1 MIDFIGKRKLF
12 FTIPIIIIIAG
23 IIGLIVNG
31 GLNFDIQ
38 FQGGTILEIEMPD
51 DTFDANEIGSVISD
65 LINKTVSP
73 QKVKTFNPQEGQES
87 MNILMLKVP
96 SESTLSDAEIE
107 SIINLLRED
116 YNVATD
122 AQIQVQSVEPFIAVE
137 IRQKGLLA
145 ITVASLLILAYIW
158 WRFSTIS
165 GLPAA
170 VTALIALLHDAAIML
185 SAYAIFNIPIN
196 ESFIAAVFTI
206 LGYSVNDTIIIYDRI
221 RENSKKMRKVSLEE
235 LTNISLNETMN
246 RTLYT
251 TLTTLIAVVTV
262 YVFATIYNIQ
272 SIKEFTFPLAI
283 GLVSGV
289 YSTLFIAT
297 PLWMMWKKKQDE
309 AKVVAKQAGKKS

>member
-1 MIDFIGKRKLF
+1 MIDFVGKRKIF

-31 GLNFDIQ
+31 GLNYDIQ

-51 DTFDANEIGSVISD
+51 DTFDANEIGAAISE
-65 LINKTVSP
+65 LVNKTVSP
-73 QKVKTFNPQEGQES
+73 QKVKTYNPQEGQET

-96 SESTLSDAEIE
+96 SESTLTDEEIE
-107 SIINLLRED
+107 KIFNLLRED

-122 AQIQVQSVEPFIAVE
+122 AQVQVQSVEPFIAVE

-145 ITVASLLILAYIW
+145 ISIASLLILAYIW

-170 VTALIALLHDAAIML
+170 VTALLALLHDAAIML

-196 ESFIAAVFTI
+196 ESFIAAVLTI
-206 LGYSVNDTIIIYDRI
+206 LGYSINDTIIIYDRI
-221 RENSKKMRKVSLEE
+221 RENRNKMRKASLEE
-235 LTNISLNETMN
+235 LTNISLNQTLN

-251 TLTTLIAVVTV
+251 TITTLIAVITV
-262 YVFATIYNIQ
+262 YVFATIYKIQ
-272 SIKEFTFPLAI
+272 SIKDFTFPLTI

-309 AKVVAKQAGKKS
+309 AKVIVKQTGRK

>member
-1 MIDFIGKRKLF
+1 MIDFVGKRKIF
-12 FTIPIIIIIAG
+12 FTIPIIIIIAE

-31 GLNFDIQ
+31 GLNYDIQ

-51 DTFDANEIGSVISD
+51 DTFDANEIGAAISE
-65 LINKTVSP
+65 LVNKTVSP
-73 QKVKTFNPQEGQES
+73 QKVKTYNPQEGQET

-96 SESTLSDAEIE
+96 SESTLTDEEIE
-107 SIINLLRED
+107 KIFNLLRED

-122 AQIQVQSVEPFIAVE
+122 AQVQVQSVEPFIAVE

-145 ITVASLLILAYIW
+145 ISIASLLILAYIW

-170 VTALIALLHDAAIML
+170 VTALLALLHDAAIML

-196 ESFIAAVFTI
+196 ESFIAAVLTI
-206 LGYSVNDTIIIYDRI
+206 LGYSINDTIIIYDRI
-221 RENSKKMRKVSLEE
+221 RENRNKMRKASLEE
-235 LTNISLNETMN
+235 LTNISLNQTLN

-251 TLTTLIAVVTV
+251 TITTLIAVITV
-262 YVFATIYNIQ
+262 YVFATIYKIQ
-272 SIKEFTFPLAI
+272 SIKDFTFPLTI

-309 AKVVAKQAGKKS
+309 AKVIVKQTGRK